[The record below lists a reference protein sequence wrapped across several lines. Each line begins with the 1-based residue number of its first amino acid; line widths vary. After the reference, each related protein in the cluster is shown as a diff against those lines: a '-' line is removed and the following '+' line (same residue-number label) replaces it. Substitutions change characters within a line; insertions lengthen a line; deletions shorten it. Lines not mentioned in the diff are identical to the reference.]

1 MGRVHNSER
10 WQNFPGIRR
19 TATLGKLLYELLHF
33 SLDRGLAVGLCDVDV
48 DFCDIRVVHQRRL
61 WTTIHVKYVQK
72 RSILTIFHFFL
83 LKWSLYLLPWN
94 MIVKEQFFQEKH
106 TCKASFIELI
116 SFSSLTQNL
125 VTPIAWM
132 AYNSSSSESMGLG
145 FSSEEYRSSITLLA
159 GSGRYRSFTLG
170 AVIFFVGSSYISLLL
185 VHN

>member
-10 WQNFPGIRR
+10 RQNFPGIRG

-61 WTTIHVKYVQK
+61 WTMIHVKYMQK

-94 MIVKEQFFQEKH
+94 MIVKEQFFQEKY

-170 AVIFFVGSSYISLLL
+170 AVDFLLAVVTFSL
-185 VHN
+185 